1 MTLKLGFIGLGM
13 MGLPMLENLA
23 RADTFHIA
31 AHDRDPERLARLAAH
46 PAWGRTLHPATT
58 LAELADCAVVITMLP
73 NSTVTNAVIEGGAEG
88 AGLAALLAPGA
99 MLIDMGSSNPADTL
113 RLAPRLRAAGMALID
128 APVSGAVAK
137 AASGTLAIMAGGAAE
152 DLERARPILSRM
164 GTTVIHTGAVGS
176 AHAMKA
182 LNNYVYA
189 AGLLAAS
196 EAMLIA
202 QGMDLDLNVFT
213 QVLNASSGRNVATE
227 TKLSQFIVPR
237 TFNGGFALALMEKDL
252 RTANG
257 LQQLAGMPAP
267 QLSLCTELWQRALHA
282 LPASADNTEI
292 YRYLEDQHAV
302 AQTAA

>member
-23 RADTFHIA
+23 REETFHLRA
-31 AHDRDPERLARLAAH
+31 YDRDPQRLERLQAH
-46 PAWGRTLHPATT
+46 PAWGQTLRPAAR
-58 LAELADCAVVITMLP
+58 LADLADCDVIITMLP
-73 NSTVTNAVIEGGAEG
+73 NSAVTNSVIEGEPGTP
-88 AGLAALLAPGA
+88 GLAALLPRGA
-99 MLIDMGSSNPADTL
+99 TLIDMGSSNPADTL
-113 RLAPRLRAAGMALID
+113 RLAPLLHEAGITLID

-152 DLERARPILSRM
+152 DLARVQPILSRM
-164 GTTVIHTGAVGS
+164 GATLIHTGMVGS

-202 QGMDLDLNVFT
+202 QAMNLDPTVFT

-227 TKLSQFIVPR
+227 TKLAQFIVPG
-237 TFNGGFALALMEKDL
+237 TFNGGFALALMAKDL
-252 RTANG
+252 RTANS
-257 LQQLAGMPAP
+257 LQQLTCVPAP
-267 QLSLCTELWQRALHA
+267 QLSLCTGLWQGALET
-282 LPASADNTEI
+282 LPATADNTEI
-292 YRYLEDQHAV
+292 YRYL
-302 AQTAA
+302 QTRHSAG